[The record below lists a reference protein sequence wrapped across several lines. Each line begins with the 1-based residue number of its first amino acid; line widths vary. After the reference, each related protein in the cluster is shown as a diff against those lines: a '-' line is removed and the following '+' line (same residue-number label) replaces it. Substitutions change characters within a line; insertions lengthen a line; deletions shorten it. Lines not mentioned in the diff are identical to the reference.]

1 MQTDPLAQ
9 LIFKKWAISGLFFFI
24 FVFSIQ
30 LTVNVQYKCLA
41 IAGFEPRTSG
51 IGSDCSTNW
60 ATPLPFP
67 LIFNTGLKIHLKQC
81 LQRSGHSTEVPSYT
95 WNPWFESHPYYI
107 FLWPFDAEN
116 TTIKFRDMGC
126 PNVKSHAPSVHSRCQ
141 GFQQLINKINRFR
154 IDWWRLSANAHE
166 RSFEQFGDWIK
177 IPQSER
183 ERERKRAEKMIH

>member
-1 MQTDPLAQ
+1 MT
-9 LIFKKWAISGLFFFI
+9 
-24 FVFSIQ
+24 
-30 LTVNVQYKCLA
+30 
-41 IAGFEPRTSG
+41 GFEPRTSG

-60 ATPLPFP
+60 PTPLPFP